1 MIQQVARVGRRSW
14 VVFAIAVGLLLAA
27 AGSAVLPA
35 APASASTTVVA
46 VFSSSNEYITPL
58 CSDPGTYDQSGS
70 AVEVYNPCSTRVWVH
85 YYSGSSV
92 ETYCVNP
99 GGGLA
104 YDLPIRW
111 AGGDTSDLQITTNT
125 APCYAANAS
134 FQIAWLASCSLCF
147 PAWDLKSCQMGQTF
161 TNKGEWVYAVW
172 NNETSTNEGPGTCN
186 VRIWVHEYDNGTGNA
201 ACIDPGGVIPASEG
215 YRSPVYWQVDVT
227 NVQAPC
233 SAGSPPYPY

>member
-111 AGGDTSDLQITTNT
+111 AGGDTSDLQITTNKSQCD
-125 APCYAANAS
+125 AGVS
-134 FQIAWLASCSLCF
+134 FAINWFAGGYLIDSESNV
-147 PAWDLKSCQMGQTF
+147 CQPNQTF
-161 TNKGEWVYAVW
+161 TEPAGVYAEW
-172 NNETSTNEGPGTCN
+172 ITDGGCDF
-186 VRIWVHEYDNGTGNA
+186 RIWLHGENGTSPSSCYNGTG
-201 ACIDPGGVIPASEG
+201 D
-215 YRSPVYWQVDVT
+215 SPTVTTKTYFQVQT
-227 NVQAPC
+227 TYNQAPC
-233 SAGSPPYPY
+233 DAGGPPYPY